1 MLAKLSQKGY
11 NKPNGH
17 LLECARTACVRNNTG
32 KDREMGRNAMRST
45 ISVIDFGT
53 SKIVA
58 LIAEVSARQ
67 RCDIIGAGT
76 TPYDGY
82 ANARWNNAS
91 QVNEAISSA
100 IATAEDQARSSVKG
114 VYAGVPGQ
122 FSKVYS
128 FEVRVDLQGADPHVT
143 SRDISALFA
152 QADEQVQGITGT
164 PIHRSPAWFVVDDGK
179 KTLEPLNQHG
189 NELRALISYVVADR
203 FFIEDITQRL
213 LSAGKTITGF
223 FSTPMGEAMLFVSE
237 TDRDR
242 TALLIDIGYLNTDV
256 MAVEGDAI
264 IFYKTLPLGGGH
276 ISADLAYGLEI
287 PLDSAEQIKR
297 GFEFGLGS
305 TKNSYDV
312 LLSNGASQTFTRD
325 KVSHVLLPR
334 VDELCEAIQQAVKDS
349 AVRLGNWSPV
359 YLTGGGLAINKGGR
373 EYLSEKMGRPV
384 RELPRKAVKLSS
396 AIYSSS
402 LGLLDLIIDT
412 RNSVNASQAGVQGF
426 FKSLING

>member
-1 MLAKLSQKGY
+1 
-11 NKPNGH
+11 
-17 LLECARTACVRNNTG
+17 
-32 KDREMGRNAMRST
+32 MRST

-58 LIAEVSARQ
+58 LIAEVSGRQ
-67 RCDIIGAGT
+67 RCDIVGAGT
-76 TPYDGY
+76 AAYDGF
-82 ANARWNNAS
+82 ANARWNNAAL
-91 QVNEAISSA
+91 VNEAISSA
-100 IATAEDQARSSVKG
+100 LTSAEEQARSSVKN

-128 FEVRVDLQGADPHVT
+128 FEVKVDLQGADPRV
-143 SRDISALFA
+143 SARDISTLFA
-152 QADEQVQGITGT
+152 LADEQVAGIPGT

-189 NELRALISYVVADR
+189 NELRALISYVIADR

-213 LSAGKTITGF
+213 LAIGKTAAGF
-223 FSTPMGEAMLFVSE
+223 FSTPMGEAMLYISE

-242 TALLIDIGYLNTDV
+242 TAVLIDIGYLNTEV
-256 MAVEGDAI
+256 IAVEGDAI
-264 IFYKTLPLGGGH
+264 IFHKILPLGGGH

-287 PLDSAEQIKR
+287 PLDQAEQVKR
-297 GFEFGLGS
+297 GYEFGLGS
-305 TKNSYDV
+305 TKNSFDV
-312 LLSNGASQTFTRD
+312 LLSNGTTQTFARER
-325 KVSHVLLPR
+325 VAQVLEPR
-334 VDELCEAIQQAVKDS
+334 VDEICEAVIKGLKDS
-349 AVRLGNWSPV
+349 GVRLGNWSPV

-373 EYLSEKMGRPV
+373 EYLSEKMERPV

-412 RNSVNASQAGVQGF
+412 RNNANETQTGIRGF
-426 FKSLING
+426 FRGLLSV

>member
-1 MLAKLSQKGY
+1 
-11 NKPNGH
+11 
-17 LLECARTACVRNNTG
+17 
-32 KDREMGRNAMRST
+32 MRST

-58 LIAEVSARQ
+58 LVAEVSARQ

-76 TPYDGY
+76 TPYDGFS
-82 ANARWNNAS
+82 NARWNNAAT
-91 QVNEAISSA
+91 VNDVIQNALR
-100 IATAEDQARSSVKG
+100 TAEEQARVSIKG

-128 FEVRVDLQGADPHVT
+128 FEVKTDLQGADPKVT
-143 SRDISALFA
+143 ARDIAALFTL
-152 QADEQVQGITGT
+152 ADEQVAGIPGT

-179 KTLEPLNQHG
+179 KSLEPLNQHG
-189 NELRALISYVVADR
+189 HELRALISYVVADR
-203 FFIEDITQRL
+203 FFIEDITQRV
-213 LSAGKTITGF
+213 LSLGRTVTGF
-223 FSTPMGEAMLFVSE
+223 FSTPMGEAMLFISD

-242 TALLIDIGYLNTDV
+242 TALLIDIGYLCADV

-264 IFYKTLPLGGGH
+264 IFHKNIPLGGGH
-276 ISADLAYGLEI
+276 IAADLAYGLQI
-287 PLDSAEQIKR
+287 PLESAEQIKR
-297 GFEFGLGS
+297 AYEFGLS
-305 TKNSYDV
+305 ATKENYEV
-312 LLSNGASQTFTRD
+312 LLSNGQSQTFARD
-325 KVSHVLLPR
+325 KVSRVLVPR
-334 VDELCEAIQQAVKDS
+334 ADEIYDTIVKAVRDS

-373 EYLSEKMGRPV
+373 EYLAEKMGRPV

-412 RNSVNASQAGVQGF
+412 RNSASEQPSGIRGF
-426 FKSLING
+426 FKSLVSS

>member
-1 MLAKLSQKGY
+1 
-11 NKPNGH
+11 
-17 LLECARTACVRNNTG
+17 
-32 KDREMGRNAMRST
+32 MRST

-67 RCDIIGAGT
+67 RCDIVGAGT

-91 QVNEAISSA
+91 QVNEAISTA
-100 IATAEDQARSSVKG
+100 IANAEEQARASVKT
-114 VYAGVPGQ
+114 VYCGVPGQ

-128 FEVRVDLQGADPHVT
+128 FEVKVDLQGADPRVT
-143 SRDISALFA
+143 SRDIAALFSL
-152 QADEQVQGITGT
+152 ADEQVQGIPGT

-189 NELRALISYVVADR
+189 NELRALISFVVADR

-213 LSAGKTITGF
+213 LAVGKTAAGF
-223 FSTPMGEAMLFVSE
+223 FSTPMGEAMLFISE

-264 IFYKTLPLGGGH
+264 IFHKTLPLGGGH
-276 ISADLAYGLEI
+276 IAADLAYGLEV
-287 PLDSAEQIKR
+287 PLESAEQIKR
-297 GFEFGLGS
+297 GYEFGPSS
-305 TKNSYDV
+305 TKNSFDV

-325 KVSHVLLPR
+325 KVSEILLPR
-334 VDELCEAIQQAVKDS
+334 AEELCEAIVQAVRES
-349 AVRLGNWSPV
+349 SVRLGNWSPV

-373 EYLSEKMGRPV
+373 EFLSEKMERPV

-412 RNSVNASQAGVQGF
+412 KNSANASQSGLRAF
-426 FKSLING
+426 FRGLVNG

>member
-1 MLAKLSQKGY
+1 
-11 NKPNGH
+11 
-17 LLECARTACVRNNTG
+17 
-32 KDREMGRNAMRST
+32 MRST

-82 ANARWNNAS
+82 ANARWNNGSA
-91 QVNEAISSA
+91 VNEAISTA
-100 IATAEDQARSSVKG
+100 IATAEEQARVSVKN

-128 FEVRVDLQGADPHVT
+128 FEVKVDLQGADPHVT
-143 SRDISALFA
+143 SRDIQSLFA
-152 QADEQVQGITGT
+152 LADAQLQGISGT

-189 NELRALISYVVADR
+189 NELRALISYVIADR

-213 LSAGKTITGF
+213 LAVGKTASGF
-223 FSTPMGEAMLFVSE
+223 FSTPMGEAMLFISE
-237 TDRDR
+237 ADRDR
-242 TALLIDIGYLNTDV
+242 TALLIDVGYLNTDV

-264 IFYKTLPLGGGH
+264 IFHKTLPLGGGH
-276 ISADLAYGLEI
+276 IAADLTYGLEI
-287 PLDSAEQIKR
+287 PLDSAEQVKR

-305 TKNSYDV
+305 TKNSFDV
-312 LLSNGASQTFTRD
+312 LLSNGATQTFSRE
-325 KVSHVLLPR
+325 KVSEILLPR
-334 VDELCEAIQQAVKDS
+334 ADEICEAVIKAVRDS

-373 EYLSEKMGRPV
+373 EYLSEKMERPV

-412 RNSVNASQAGVQGF
+412 RNSANTEQSGVRGF
-426 FKSLING
+426 FRSLVGG

>member
-1 MLAKLSQKGY
+1 
-11 NKPNGH
+11 
-17 LLECARTACVRNNTG
+17 
-32 KDREMGRNAMRST
+32 MRST
-45 ISVIDFGT
+45 ISVLDFGT

-82 ANARWNNAS
+82 ANARWNNGAA
-91 QVNEAISSA
+91 VNEALATA
-100 IATAEDQARSSVKG
+100 IATAEEQARASVKS
-114 VYAGVPGQ
+114 VFAGVPGQ

-128 FEVRVDLQGADPHVT
+128 FEVKVDLQGADPHVS

-152 QADEQVQGITGT
+152 LADEQGQGIPGT

-213 LSAGKTITGF
+213 LAVGKTAAGF
-223 FSTPMGEAMLFVSE
+223 FSTPMGEAMLFISE
-237 TDRDR
+237 TASDRP
-242 TALLIDIGYLNTDV
+242 ALLIDIGYLNTDI

-264 IFYKTLPLGGGH
+264 IFHKTLPLGGGH
-276 ISADLAYGLEI
+276 IAADLAYGLEV
-287 PLDSAEQIKR
+287 PLESAEQIKR
-297 GFEFGLGS
+297 SFEFGPGS
-305 TKNSYDV
+305 TKTSFDV
-312 LLSNGASQTFTRD
+312 FIENGSTETFTRD
-325 KVSHVLLPR
+325 KVSEILLPR
-334 VDELCEAIQQAVKDS
+334 ADEICDAIIAAVKES
-349 AVRLGNWSPV
+349 GVRLGNWSPV
-359 YLTGGGLAINKGGR
+359 YLTGGGLSINKGGR
-373 EYLSEKMGRPV
+373 EYLSEKMERPV

-412 RNSVNASQAGVQGF
+412 KNTASANQSGIKGF
-426 FKSLING
+426 FRSLISG

>member
-1 MLAKLSQKGY
+1 
-11 NKPNGH
+11 
-17 LLECARTACVRNNTG
+17 
-32 KDREMGRNAMRST
+32 MRST

-76 TPYDGY
+76 AAYDGF

-91 QVNEAISSA
+91 QVNEVISSA
-100 IATAEDQARSSVKG
+100 IANAEEQARVSVKA

-128 FEVRVDLQGADPHVT
+128 FEVKVDLQGADPHVT
-143 SRDISALFA
+143 SRDIAALFA
-152 QADEQVQGITGT
+152 LADDQVQGIPGT

-213 LSAGKTITGF
+213 LSIGKTAAGF
-223 FSTPMGEAMLFVSE
+223 FSTPMGEAMLFISE

-242 TALLIDIGYLNTDV
+242 TALLIDIGYLNTDI

-264 IFYKTLPLGGGH
+264 IFHKTIPLGGGH
-276 ISADLAYGLEI
+276 IAADLAYGLEV

-297 GFEFGLGS
+297 GYEFGLSS
-305 TKNSYDV
+305 TKNSFDV
-312 LLSNGASQTFTRD
+312 LLSNGTSQAFTRE
-325 KVSHVLLPR
+325 KVSGILLPR
-334 VDELCEAIQQAVKDS
+334 TDEICEAVIQAVKES
-349 AVRLGNWSPV
+349 SVRLGNWSPV

-373 EYLSEKMGRPV
+373 EYLSEKMERPV

-412 RNSVNASQAGVQGF
+412 KNSANASQAGFRGF
-426 FKSLING
+426 FRGLVSG

>member
-1 MLAKLSQKGY
+1 
-11 NKPNGH
+11 
-17 LLECARTACVRNNTG
+17 
-32 KDREMGRNAMRST
+32 MRST

-82 ANARWNNAS
+82 SNARWNNGA
-91 QVNEAISSA
+91 QVNEAISTA
-100 IATAEDQARSSVKG
+100 IATAEEQARASVKG

-128 FEVRVDLQGADPHVT
+128 FEVKVDLQGADPHVT
-143 SRDISALFA
+143 SRDIASLFA
-152 QADEQVQGITGT
+152 LADEQVQGIPGT

-213 LSAGKTITGF
+213 LAVGKTANGF
-223 FSTPMGEAMLFVSE
+223 FSTPMGQAMLFISE

-242 TALLIDIGYLNTDV
+242 TALLIDVGYLNTEV

-264 IFYKTLPLGGGH
+264 IFHKTLPLGGGH
-276 ISADLAYGLEI
+276 MAADLAYGLEI
-287 PLDSAEQIKR
+287 PLDSAEQVKR
-297 GFEFGLGS
+297 GFEFGQGS
-305 TKNSYDV
+305 AKTSFDV
-312 LLSNGASQTFTRD
+312 VLSNGATQAFSRE
-325 KVSHVLLPR
+325 KVADILMPR
-334 VDELCEAIQQAVKDS
+334 VEELCEAIVKAVRDS

-373 EYLSEKMGRPV
+373 ELLSEKLERPV

-412 RNSVNASQAGVQGF
+412 RNSAGAEQSGVRGF
-426 FKSLING
+426 FRSLISG